1 MTLLPTIDLQGLAL
15 GAGHRVAALDDL
27 RLTVGTTGA
36 FYLVGHGIEPDAGD
50 RLFALSRRFFALHE
64 SERRVIEMANSPHFR
79 GYTALG
85 NEYTQGSPDWR
96 EEVDIGSELPPRAAA
111 DGPPYWR
118 LQGPNQ
124 WPAALPE
131 LRTAV
136 LDWIERLRAVAT
148 ELAKA
153 IAESLGLARD
163 YFDDAFRPDP
173 HLLVKLV
180 RYPGRSEEHGRQGV
194 GSHRDS
200 GFLTFVL
207 QDDRDGSGLQF
218 FDGQTYLDVVP
229 KRGAFV
235 ITIGEALALAT
246 GHRLRATLHRVQS
259 PPAGRDFFSIPFFYS
274 PRFDYAIKPIDF
286 PAHVLPPPSGE
297 PAVDPANPIFAD
309 YGYNALRGRL
319 RSHRDVALRY
329 HQDLDADW
337 GPNAGN
343 GSSAPAALT
352 HS

>member
-1 MTLLPTIDLQGLAL
+1 MTFLPTIDLQRLAP
-15 GAGHRVAALDDL
+15 GANGRATALDDL

-50 RLFALSRRFFALHE
+50 RLFALSRRFFGLPE
-64 SERRVIEMANSPHFR
+64 SERRSIEMANSPHFR

-85 NEYTQGSPDWR
+85 NEYTQGRPDWR
-96 EEVDIGSELPPRAAA
+96 EEVDVGPERPPRPAP

-131 LRTAV
+131 LRPAV
-136 LDWIERLRAVAT
+136 LDWLERMRAVAAQ
-148 ELAKA
+148 LALA

-163 YFDDAFRPDP
+163 YFADAFEPAP

-180 RYPGRSEEHGRQGV
+180 RYPGRSEAHDRQGV

-207 QDDRDGSGLQF
+207 QDDRGGSGLQF
-218 FDGQTYLDVVP
+218 FDGTAYVDVVP

-235 ITIGEALALAT
+235 INIGEALALAT
-246 GHRLRATLHRVQS
+246 GHRLRATQHRVQS
-259 PPAGRDFFSIPFFYS
+259 PPAGRDYLSIPFFYS
-274 PRFDYAIKPIDF
+274 PRFDYLIEPIDF
-286 PAHVLPPPSGE
+286 PAHILPAPSGE
-297 PAVDPANPIFAD
+297 PAVDPANPVFTE

-329 HQDLDADW
+329 HADLEADW
-337 GPNAGN
+337 GPNA
-343 GSSAPAALT
+343 APASTAPPALT